1 MAEFAIMPIE
11 DYSEACDKLRELDG
25 STGVIKSG
33 DFSQKLQAIIDESA
47 AQSIMLDQIEAAL
60 EGKAAGSG
68 DAEMISVTV
77 YAGTKTTQL
86 LVFCATNLGEPGAFS
101 VSGSGNVYQK
111 VMVPKNSMIFVEKYR
126 GQPGV
131 QTAYRCSYMMVYPR
145 NTSYAA
151 IVAQV
156 TEDGAQLT
164 IN

>member
-68 DAEMISVTV
+68 DAEICLSRLSARFPIRSDVLEKISH
-77 YAGTKTTQL
+77 
-86 LVFCATNLGEPGAFS
+86 
-101 VSGSGNVYQK
+101 
-111 VMVPKNSMIFVEKYR
+111 
-126 GQPGV
+126 
-131 QTAYRCSYMMVYPR
+131 
-145 NTSYAA
+145 
-151 IVAQV
+151 
-156 TEDGAQLT
+156 
-164 IN
+164 